1 MLKYLFLILFTT
13 SLIAQT
19 GQVMVTWDANSESD
33 LAGYYIYIWDSTK
46 VTILPDSVSQKYL
59 YFKPLTLIN
68 AGLKDGNGK
77 VKLGKVTN
85 FVWNALAPVGAT
97 FYTGISAYDKSGN
110 ESMATT
116 IKFKLKETD
125 IVAPSPPGGVSIVNI
140 VLGFFGIAG
149 IVLIV
154 FLLRQKR

>member
-19 GQVMVTWDANSESD
+19 GQVTVTWDANTESD
-33 LAGYYIYIWDSTK
+33 LAGYYIYVWDSTK

-59 YFKPLTLIN
+59 YFKPSN
-68 AGLKDGNGK
+68 LKNTIKVDVGN
-77 VKLGKVTN
+77 VTN
-85 FVWNALAPVGAT
+85 FAWNSLSPVGAT
-97 FYTGISAYDKSGN
+97 FYTGVSAYDKSGN

-125 IVAPSPPGGVSIVNI
+125 IVAPLPPANVSIVNI
-140 VLGFFGIAG
+140 FLGFFGIAG
-149 IVLIV
+149 IVLII